1 VARSAA
7 WVIGLEVVAVV
18 VAYLGFGWPV
28 LLVGIPALLATG
40 LVLVAVTLSEK
51 PRKRL
56 AEARAARYEAPAMP
70 GGLMSGFFEV
80 PAPRSSGVWT
90 ELDAD
95 TSGDRAR
102 A

>member
-1 VARSAA
+1 MPPTEAA
-7 WVIGLEVVAVV
+7 LIRRFGPTERTLHWVHA
-18 VAYLGFGWPV
+18 AGF
-28 LLVGIPALLATG
+28 LAMLATG